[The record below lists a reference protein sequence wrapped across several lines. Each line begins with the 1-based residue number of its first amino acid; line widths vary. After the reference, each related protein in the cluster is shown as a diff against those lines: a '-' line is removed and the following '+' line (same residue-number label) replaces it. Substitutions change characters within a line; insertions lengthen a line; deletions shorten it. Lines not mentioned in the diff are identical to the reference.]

1 MTHASPHRL
10 RVLSLLIG
18 VIGLAPLGRSTRRPT
33 NFSHEF
39 HRVEYRL
46 TDSELKGL
54 QFFISTEV
62 LAQTESPAERNT
74 PTGNSVILVKRG
86 TPGVVTEIGPNW
98 LRVSFREGSRGVQFL
113 AETDE
118 YPLYRLATAG
128 EGGTGLRFVKDVP
141 GHVVVH
147 EGVRYEVVEGYDAV
161 LACDYDQLRELI
173 DKRGI
178 GPGREQDK

>member
-1 MTHASPHRL
+1 MPHASPHRL
-10 RVLSLLIG
+10 RALSLLTG
-18 VIGLAPLGRSTRRPT
+18 VIGLALASCTTPRPA

-62 LAQTESPAERNT
+62 LAQTESPTERNT
-74 PTGNSVILVKRG
+74 PTGNSVILLKRG

-118 YPLYRLATAG
+118 YPLYGLATAG
-128 EGGTGLRFVKDVP
+128 EDGTGLRLVKDVP
-141 GHVVVH
+141 GHLVVH
-147 EGVRYEVVEGYDAV
+147 EGVRYEVVKGHDAV
-161 LACDYDQLRELI
+161 LACDYEQLRELI

-178 GPGREQDK
+178 GPGREPDR